1 MHVLDDPWSV
11 KENISPCAS
20 NKDLLWQTNFLLLQS
35 FAKKLFKTDLKF
47 SVAKNEKIYN
57 KNHHVP
63 IFGFNV

>member
-1 MHVLDDPWSV
+1 MANQLSFCYKVL
-11 KENISPCAS
+11 
-20 NKDLLWQTNFLLLQS
+20 L
-35 FAKKLFKTDLKF
+35 KKYLKPIWKF